1 MKKPKYVQKKKD
13 RMKNEKQNLQ
23 QKGEKIKKMKRE
35 KKWKRPYKKT
45 KVKCK
50 NEKKY
55 QKHRAN
61 SKEEIVTL
69 SQMNILPFP
78 KTTLQANDKS
88 YLILFFLFSY

>member
-1 MKKPKYVQKKKD
+1 MKKKSPTKRREDQKNEERK
-13 RMKNEKQNLQ
+13 KNEKDLIRKQRSNT
-23 QKGEKIKKMKRE
+23 
-35 KKWKRPYKKT
+35 KT
-45 KVKCK
+45 K
-50 NEKKY
+50 KKY

-88 YLILFFLFSY
+88 YLISFFMFSY

>member
-1 MKKPKYVQKKKD
+1 MKKPKYVQKKKIEWKMKKKSPTKRRED
-13 RMKNEKQNLQ
+13 QKNE
-23 QKGEKIKKMKRE
+23 EKR
-35 KKWKRPYKKT
+35 KWKRPYKKT

-61 SKEEIVTL
+61 SKEEVVTL

-88 YLILFFLFSY
+88 YLISFFMFSY

>member
-1 MKKPKYVQKKKD
+1 MKKKSPTKRREDQKTKRK
-13 RMKNEKQNLQ
+13 KNEKDLTRKQRSNA
-23 QKGEKIKKMKRE
+23 
-35 KKWKRPYKKT
+35 KT
-45 KVKCK
+45 KK
-50 NEKKY
+50 NY

-88 YLILFFLFSY
+88 YLISFFMFTY

>member
-1 MKKPKYVQKKKD
+1 MKKTKYVQKKD
-13 RMKNEKQNLQ
+13 RMKNEKKKSPTQRRED
-23 QKGEKIKKMKRE
+23 QKNEEK

-61 SKEEIVTL
+61 YKEEVVTL

-88 YLILFFLFSY
+88 YLISFFMFSY

>member
-1 MKKPKYVQKKKD
+1 MK
-13 RMKNEKQNLQ
+13 
-23 QKGEKIKKMKRE
+23 
-35 KKWKRPYKKT
+35 
-45 KVKCK
+45 
-50 NEKKY
+50 KKY

-88 YLILFFLFSY
+88 YLISFLCSHISGCLHEGQAYGILISCIEYLSEWE

>member
-1 MKKPKYVQKKKD
+1 MKKKISNKKEMKSKNKEK
-13 RMKNEKQNLQ
+13 KNEKDLTRKQRSNA
-23 QKGEKIKKMKRE
+23 
-35 KKWKRPYKKT
+35 KT
-45 KVKCK
+45 K
-50 NEKKY
+50 KKY

-88 YLILFFLFSY
+88 YLISYIMFSY